1 MLVYEFM
8 VNGNLRD
15 HLTPT
20 EEMNF
25 ATRIHI
31 ALGTARGILYL
42 HTEAD
47 PPIFHRDIKANN
59 ILLDQNYNAKVADF
73 GLSKLA
79 PEPNVDDATPEHVS
93 TTVKGTPGYMDPL
106 YYMTNRFTDKSDVY
120 SFGVVLLELITG
132 MMPISHGKYIL
143 REVREALAADKIS
156 SIIDPCMGNSYPP
169 DGLDRLLK
177 LALSCC
183 SQEYEERP
191 LMIDLTRELEDI
203 WRLTAAS
210 YPMLHK
216 MDSDISS
223 HNFGTTGQSSQ
234 TSGPYSVLDVEAK
247 DGTGKF
253 SSISDPH
260 VWPR

>member
-1 MLVYEFM
+1 M
-8 VNGNLRD
+8 
-15 HLTPT
+15 
-20 EEMNF
+20 
-25 ATRIHI
+25 
-31 ALGTARGILYL
+31 GT
-42 HTEAD
+42 
-47 PPIFHRDIKANN
+47 
-59 ILLDQNYNAKVADF
+59 
-73 GLSKLA
+73 
-79 PEPNVDDATPEHVS
+79 
-93 TTVKGTPGYMDPL
+93 
-106 YYMTNRFTDKSDVY
+106 
-120 SFGVVLLELITG
+120 
-132 MMPISHGKYIL
+132 
-143 REVREALAADKIS
+143 
-156 SIIDPCMGNSYPP
+156 SYPP

-191 LMIDLTRELEDI
+191 QMIDLTRELEDI

-210 YPMLHK
+210 HPMLHK

>member
-1 MLVYEFM
+1 
-8 VNGNLRD
+8 
-15 HLTPT
+15 
-20 EEMNF
+20 
-25 ATRIHI
+25 
-31 ALGTARGILYL
+31 
-42 HTEAD
+42 
-47 PPIFHRDIKANN
+47 
-59 ILLDQNYNAKVADF
+59 
-73 GLSKLA
+73 
-79 PEPNVDDATPEHVS
+79 
-93 TTVKGTPGYMDPL
+93 VK
-106 YYMTNRFTDKSDVY
+106 
-120 SFGVVLLELITG
+120 
-132 MMPISHGKYIL
+132 
-143 REVREALAADKIS
+143 EALAANKIS

-183 SQEYEERP
+183 GQEYEERP

-210 YPMLHK
+210 YPMLRK

-223 HNFGTTGQSSQ
+223 HNFGTMGQSSQ